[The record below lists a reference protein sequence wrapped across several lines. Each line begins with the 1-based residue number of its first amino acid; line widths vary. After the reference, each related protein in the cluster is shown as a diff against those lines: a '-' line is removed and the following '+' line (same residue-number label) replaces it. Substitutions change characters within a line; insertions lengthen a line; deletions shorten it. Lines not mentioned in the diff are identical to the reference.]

1 MVKRLR
7 ELYYITH
14 IDNIPSMFQLGVL
27 SHAQIEAQ
35 EVQYKSVYDAG
46 IVSWRKEKKTPDGL
60 SLWDYANLYF
70 QPRNP
75 MLYRLVMEGKL
86 NDIAILGI
94 QRDVLSLEGVLVTTG
109 NAARSETVILRRSEW
124 KKHKDEIVKNTDVEW
139 WSEMDG
145 SKRRIMAEVLVP
157 NRVPPDKINSI
168 YVPNKDAL
176 SKVRALLK
184 QNFPDILGKVP
195 IIPEP
200 HMFFQPHRVHILTS
214 LLKLVEGDMFF
225 SPMQTLTISVNTV
238 GVMGKGL
245 ASRAK
250 YQFPDAYVVYQD
262 ACKKNIIQPGR
273 PFLYK
278 REASLDVELADEP
291 YHLTNANR
299 RTWFLFF
306 PTKRHWREPS
316 RLEDI
321 VRGLEWIVENYQNE
335 GIQSLALPALGCGLG
350 GLDWGVVGPIM
361 AKYLSRLKIEVHIH
375 LPLERS
381 IPEEQLSKE
390 FLLGHIG

>member
-14 IDNIPSMFQLGVL
+14 IDNIPSMLRLGIL
-27 SHAQIEAQ
+27 SHAQVETQ
-35 EVQYKSVYDAG
+35 NLQYTPVYDAG
-46 IVSWRKEKKTPDGL
+46 IVTWRKEKRTSKGL
-60 SLWDYANLYF
+60 SLWEYANLYF

-75 MLYRLVMEGKL
+75 MLYRLVMEGNL
-86 NDIAILGI
+86 NEIAILGV
-94 QRDVLSLEGVLVTTG
+94 QRDVLSMDGVLVTTG
-109 NAARSETVILRRSEW
+109 NAARSETIILSRNEW
-124 KKHKDEIVKNTDVEW
+124 KTYKDEIVQNTDVEW
-139 WSEMDG
+139 WSEVNG

-157 NRVPPDKINSI
+157 NLVPSKMINNI
-168 YVPNKDAL
+168 YVANKDAL
-176 SKVRALLK
+176 NRVRTLLQ
-184 QNFPDILGKVP
+184 QNFPDLAGKIP

-200 HMFFQPHRVHILTS
+200 HMFFQPHRVRVLTPQ
-214 LLKLVEGDMFF
+214 LKLVEGDMFF
-225 SPMQTLTISVNTV
+225 SSMQTLTISVNTV

-262 ACKKNIIQPGR
+262 ACKKKIIQPGK

-278 REASLDVELADEP
+278 RESSLDVELADEP

-306 PTKRHWREPS
+306 PTKRHWKESS
-316 RLEDI
+316 RLSDI
-321 VRGLEWIVENYQNE
+321 VQGMKWIVENYQNE
-335 GIQSLALPALGCGLG
+335 GITSLALPALGCGLG
-350 GLDWGVVGPIM
+350 GLDWGIVGPMM

-390 FLLGHIG
+390 FLLGRTS